1 MGRSP
6 RPYTTNVCGVKYPVL
21 FSFAVTRQQLLE
33 SQSQLLEQKTFAE
46 IQQAIRDFGALRF
59 RRLGADAVRDRVFE
73 LLEATDRNG
82 DVARP
87 SIVQPVP
94 VKFYPSGSRFYRVRT
109 TDYLCGRSDCW
120 CPPDP
125 CMKRNRLN
133 RTGKPILYTS
143 PQDYCVA
150 VEEIGVDKRA
160 MDMFSLIVY
169 CVRRNRQV
177 RLTHIGGVE
186 EGVECP
192 PELRVYLDCIHNW
205 FARDVGQG
213 TEYLYNISNAIKDAY
228 PRGDTD
234 GWCYPSVAHRG
245 CALNAAFVPSKAED
259 KLEVVAVIA
268 AQTWRWTSEGTDRYA
283 VRFMQVGTIQSDKTI
298 TYEVYDHDRHRDL
311 VPGYEPPDIANLV

>member
-1 MGRSP
+1 M
-6 RPYTTNVCGVKYPVL
+6 
-21 FSFAVTRQQLLE
+21 TRQRLRALQSDLL
-33 SQSQLLEQKTFAE
+33 QQKALPE
-46 IQQAIRDFGALRF
+46 IQQAIRDFGALQF
-59 RRLGADAVRDRVFE
+59 RRLGANAVRDRIFE

-82 DVARP
+82 DVASP

-94 VKFYPSGSRFYRVRT
+94 VSFYPSGSRFYRVRT
-109 TDYLCGRSDCW
+109 TDYLCGRQECW

-143 PQDYCVA
+143 PEDYRVA
-150 VEEIGVDKRA
+150 VEEIGVDKKA

-169 CVRRNRQV
+169 RVKRNRQV

-186 EGVECP
+186 EGRECRTV
-192 PELRVYLDCIHNW
+192 LRLYLDFIHNW

-245 CALNAAFVPSKAED
+245 EALNAAFIPSKAED
-259 KLEVVAVIA
+259 KLDILAVIA
-268 AQTWRWTSEGTDRYA
+268 AQTWRWTRNGTDRYA

-298 TYEVYDHDRHRDL
+298 SYEVYDHNRHGDL
-311 VPGYEPPDIANLV
+311 VPCYELPDIASIYLSTSL